1 MLAELEVTSPG
12 GLLRQE
18 RDALRIDA
26 LFLTGRRLEAQQ
38 LARQFSTRYP
48 DSPLVARWSS
58 QEQRVE

>member
-1 MLAELEVTSPG
+1 MLAELEVASPG

-38 LARQFSTRYP
+38 LVKQFSTRYP
-48 DSPLVARWSS
+48 NSLLVTRWST
-58 QEQRVE
+58 QARRAE